1 MGGLLSIAFLRGWC
15 EGCGNGVPT
24 LQSKTLR
31 ERKSS
36 RILLFYQ
43 QPPKWQ
49 EETERKRQEYLYK
62 RQSFINDN
70 LEKMKMLEKRPAPQL
85 DDVTILIPADK
96 PRFSKK
102 K

>member
-1 MGGLLSIAFLRGWC
+1 PQQASKHKRRYRFFMGGLLSIAFLRGWC

-49 EETERKRQEYLYK
+49 EETKERGEKEMALWKPSKSKGGDRRQGGGLTCVFRK
-62 RQSFINDN
+62 
-70 LEKMKMLEKRPAPQL
+70 
-85 DDVTILIPADK
+85 V
-96 PRFSKK
+96 
-102 K
+102 